1 MKTTNYY
8 NTFIEVAEDCLAT
21 KGEEPSVRA
30 ENKTVA
36 GIQFDLLINK
46 PYTYTSDDVL
56 FTSYAEKNNIREED
70 RLVEREKF
78 FSKSQACL
86 RASALA
92 KRYGWGIHFDSEGK
106 IGLYGLN
113 SDEYK
118 KIMEDGTLKHLK
130 AMRSSRVK

>member
-8 NTFIEVAEDCLAT
+8 NTFIEVAEDCPAT
-21 KGEEPSVRA
+21 KGEVPAVKA

-36 GIQFDLLINK
+36 SIQYELLMNK
-46 PYTYTSDDVL
+46 PYEYTSDDIL
-56 FTSYAEKNNIREED
+56 FAVYASKNNMTEQEKQ
-70 RLVEREKF
+70 VEREKF

-86 RASALA
+86 RASALP
-92 KRYGWGIHFDSEGK
+92 KRYGWGIHFNSEGK
-106 IGLYGLN
+106 IGLYGFN

-118 KIMEDGTLKHLK
+118 KFLEDDSVKHLK

>member
-8 NTFIEVAEDCLAT
+8 NTFIEVAEDCPAT
-21 KGEEPSVRA
+21 KGEEPSIKA

-36 GIQFDLLINK
+36 AIQYHLMINQ
-46 PYTYTSDDVL
+46 PYTYTSDDIL
-56 FTSYAEKNNIREED
+56 FASYAEKNNIREED

-92 KRYGWGIHFDSEGK
+92 KRYGWGIHFDGEGK
-106 IGLYGLN
+106 VGLYGLN

-118 KIMEDGTLKHLK
+118 KFMEDGTLKHLK
-130 AMRSSRVK
+130 AMRSNRKK